1 MLKDVLAGKF
11 GSYSLSSN
19 ELGALWQPPPTGAQV
34 QRVPCRWVSPRDPR
48 KVEVDPTNP
57 EHITMGYILGSDD
70 QWVPTGCSYRDFRFL
85 AHVTAPM
92 GRGKSEWL
100 RWVFRQFM
108 QAGCGCMMVDCKGTD
123 LINNS
128 LPLIPRE
135 REKDVAIM
143 EISGSSI
150 TGDLMFPAMNL
161 LSPQFAKSMG
171 LDNSKLA
178 STMMQVFGTIDSRFK
193 DATIMPL
200 FASMGVLGLL
210 ESEPKATLAH
220 LMRFFYDEDYRADCI
235 TRIKNPTVYNFWAI
249 RFPLM
254 EKQQLTPLK
263 GFENRVD
270 RLLAFPEIGAMM
282 IAPGCS
288 LDIRRIMDNNGIL
301 LAGIKVSDGEIAD
314 LAAMLLLTQLQL
326 ATLSRNNVPEAQ
338 RPDFVVVIDEAQI
351 VYAKAPELGS
361 IQFAQFRAL
370 RVGSVIVHQN
380 MEQLPQ
386 ELRAAL
392 EGNAQIRVI
401 LGTEARDAA
410 YYAGLYGE
418 GLETND
424 YTGMEKFF
432 HQFLK
437 VHGPVYSAKMPP
449 MAPPLDEDL
458 PPAVYRDWRTIRAP
472 ARSSLDRKLDETI
485 TIFQQLARDPR
496 RREEAIQRVAAL
508 PDELYDEYCR
518 RTRRHRLAQWEF
530 IIENPGCI
538 PADTSLPAH
547 GAMVKQ
553 KEERIRT
560 LNALSNMFPALET
573 QALQRK
579 ILSDTQASLQR
590 QSVRDAQE
598 KDAKKGKK
606 SDGGKRVREDG
617 SDPTILTATQQHDA
631 ADPVHGGP
639 YPPHGQASTI
649 AASDPKLTVDDI
661 LQRQEFDTSEPAVG
675 AEELADMAA
684 MIANVFGEDD
694 SLSRAYKRKIG
705 SLAG

>member
-1 MLKDVLAGKF
+1 MLKDLIARKF
-11 GSYSLSSN
+11 VSYNLSSG
-19 ELGALWQPPPTGAQV
+19 ELGALWQPPPAGVQV
-34 QRVPCRWVSPRDPR
+34 QRVPCRWVPPRDPR
-48 KVEVDPTNP
+48 KVEVDPANP
-57 EHITMGYILGSDD
+57 EHITLGYILGADD
-70 QWVPTGCSYRDFRFL
+70 QWLPTGCSYRDFRFL

-100 RWVFRQFM
+100 KWVFRQFM

-123 LINNS
+123 LINGS
-128 LPLIPRE
+128 LPFIPRE

-161 LSPQFAKSMG
+161 FSPQFAKSMG

-200 FASMGVLGLL
+200 FASMGVLALL

-338 RPDFVVVIDEAQI
+338 RPDFPVVIDEAQI
-351 VYAKAPELGS
+351 VYNKAPELGEV
-361 IQFAQFRAL
+361 QFAQFRAL
-370 RVGSVIVHQN
+370 RVGSIIVHQN
-380 MEQLPQ
+380 MEQLPA

-401 LGTEARDAA
+401 LGTEARDAG
-410 YYAGLYGE
+410 YYSGLYGE
-418 GLETND
+418 GLGAND
-424 YTGMEKFF
+424 FTGMEKFY
-432 HQFLK
+432 HEFLK
-437 VHGPVYSAKMPP
+437 IHGPVYSAKMPP
-449 MAPPLDEDL
+449 MAPPLEEEL
-458 PPAVYRDWRTIRAP
+458 PPAVYRDWRTVRAP

-496 RREEAIQRVAAL
+496 RREEAIQQVAAL

-538 PADTSLPAH
+538 PADTSLPAQK
-547 GAMVKQ
+547 AMIKQ

-560 LNALSNMFPALET
+560 LNSLINMFPALET

-590 QSVRDAQE
+590 QAARDAQE
-598 KDAKKGKK
+598 QDAKKSGKK
-606 SDGGKRVREDG
+606 GGGKRVREDG
-617 SDPTILTATQQHDA
+617 SDPTILTSAQQQYDA
-631 ADPVHGGP
+631 NYRQNRTNSVEGDAVSNP
-639 YPPHGQASTI
+639 TI
-649 AASDPKLTVDDI
+649 DPKLSIDDI
-661 LQRQEFDTSEPAVG
+661 LQRQEFDTSEPVVG
-675 AEELADMAA
+675 AAELAEMAA
-684 MIANVFGEDD
+684 MISTVFGEDD
-694 SLSRAYKRKIG
+694 GLARAYKQKIR
-705 SLAG
+705 SLEP